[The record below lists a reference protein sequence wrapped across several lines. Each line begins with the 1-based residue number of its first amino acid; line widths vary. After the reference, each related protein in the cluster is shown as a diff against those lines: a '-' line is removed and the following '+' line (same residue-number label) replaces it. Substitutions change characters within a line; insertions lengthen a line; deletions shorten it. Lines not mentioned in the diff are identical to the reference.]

1 MIVRIHGTRALAALL
16 LLMGCAT
23 SAVQP
28 QATTVAAIE
37 DYQPQWITQFKGI
50 DIAFGQRLGPIPQN
64 ACAVRVDLR
73 DPGIQFFVTPS
84 NGERP
89 AETDGMTTSA
99 FLAAHHCQ
107 LAINAS
113 PFSPVTEKT
122 GDPKDILGI
131 SMSRGDLYSKPR
143 DDYGALLISKDNQAI
158 VSHPPFDLRQ
168 AYNAVGGFGMLLE
181 QGKNVGSDDVR
192 HPRTAVGVSKD
203 GRYLYIIVIDGRQ
216 PAYSLGATT
225 RETAQWLTQL
235 GAHDALN
242 LDGGGSTEL
251 VITDENGAPKILN
264 RPIHNSIPGNERI
277 NGNSLGIYA
286 GEVQKK
292 Q

>member
-1 MIVRIHGTRALAALL
+1 MPVRLHGVRATVALL

-28 QATTVAAIE
+28 QVTAVSAIE
-37 DYQPQWITQFKGI
+37 EFQPQWAPHFKGI
-50 DIAFGQRLGPIPQN
+50 DIATGQRLAPILQQVF
-64 ACAVRVDLR
+64 AVRIDLHE
-73 DPGIQFFVTPS
+73 PGIEFFVTPS

-89 AETDGMTTSA
+89 AETDGMKTSD

-113 PFSPVTEKT
+113 PFSPVTETT

-131 SMSRGDLYSKPR
+131 SMCRGELYSKPR
-143 DDYGALLISKDNQAI
+143 DDYGALIICKDNKAV
-158 VSHPPFDLRQ
+158 VSRPPFDLRQ

-181 QGKNVGSDDVR
+181 KGNNVGKDDVR
-192 HPRTAVGVSKD
+192 HPRTAVGVSPD
-203 GRYLYIIVIDGRQ
+203 GRYLYLLVIDGRQ

-225 RETAQWLTQL
+225 RETAQWLAQL
-235 GAHDALN
+235 GARDALN

-251 VITDENGAPKILN
+251 VIGDQTGAPRILN
-264 RPIHNSIPGNERI
+264 RPIHNNIPGNERI

-286 GEVQKK
+286 PQTTPT